1 MGNLRTFGRIFYGI
15 SMAGIGVLS
24 MYYRRLPYILSPP
37 AKFPESTHALLASI
51 FGALLIFTGTG
62 IVLYKM
68 TRPLSLLL
76 GWALLAI
83 GCFYCIPAVFTTD
96 HHYLQFPE
104 WENAEKVLALA
115 AGAFVVAG
123 TISGER
129 YLRLG
134 SILFALMILCFGILH
149 FVVAVEASGYVPA
162 WIPYHVFWMYFC
174 GAALFGSGLA
184 IIIKFK
190 PGLFAG
196 LLGAM
201 ILIWF
206 VILHMPRVLTADA
219 NSLNSELASA
229 FLALAYCGTAFVISG
244 VALGRTAAASHQP
257 APGHTAPAP
266 DRTAPAAPVTPKN
279 GPHT

>member
-1 MGNLRTFGRIFYGI
+1 MPYLSRGATKPICLMGRLFNVGRIFYGI
-15 SMAGIGVLS
+15 AMAGIGVLS
-24 MYYRRLPYILSPP
+24 MYYRVLPYIISPP
-37 AKFPESTHALLASI
+37 AHFRGPVLVVLANI

-62 IVLYKM
+62 IALNKQ
-68 TRPLSLLL
+68 TRQLSLLL

-123 TISGER
+123 TISGKR
-129 YLRLG
+129 FLRLG
-134 SILFALMILCFGILH
+134 SVLYALMILCFGILH
-149 FVVAVEASGYVPA
+149 FVVAVEAAGYVPA

-184 IIIKFK
+184 IIIRIK
-190 PGLFAG
+190 PGLAAT
-196 LLGAM
+196 LLGIM

-206 VILHMPRVLTADA
+206 TILHMPRVLAADA
-219 NSLNSELASA
+219 LSLNSELASA
-229 FLALAYCGTAFVISG
+229 FLALAYGGTAFVIAG
-244 VALGRTAAASHQP
+244 TAYRRNH
-257 APGHTAPAP
+257 
-266 DRTAPAAPVTPKN
+266 
-279 GPHT
+279 